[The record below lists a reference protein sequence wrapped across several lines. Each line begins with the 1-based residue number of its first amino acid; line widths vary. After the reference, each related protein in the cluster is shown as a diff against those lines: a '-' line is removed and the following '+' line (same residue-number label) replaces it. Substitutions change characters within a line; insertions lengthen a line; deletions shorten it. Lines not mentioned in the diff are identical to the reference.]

1 MTGTKEDRSYIK
13 KLLLIAIPIIVQNGI
28 SNFVN
33 LLDNLMIGRVGTN
46 ALSGV
51 AIANQLIFVFYLVIF
66 GATAGAGIFTAQF
79 KGNDDNEGIRY
90 TFRFKIVFNTV
101 LAAICVILFAIFSPY
116 LINLFLLGEGDP
128 ADAAETLK
136 IGISYIRIIL
146 ISLIPIGLTQAYAGT
161 LRDLGSTK
169 VPMYASLCAILVNLV
184 GNWILIYGHFGLPA
198 LGADGAAIATV
209 ISRFVELA
217 ILIVYTGRHSAT
229 LPFIKGAFKNFRVP
243 GVLVKKFILK
253 SLPLMANET
262 LWSLGMTVINQSYSY
277 RSLDAVAAM
286 NIQSTIWNVMGVSF
300 LAMGEAVGIMMGHIL
315 GSGEL
320 DTAKILLRFV
330 ESANEIFVLRFLY
343 ASVTG
348 NAISLSSRVL
358 RLDLPPLSFL
368 FFLPG
373 ILISSLLIH
382 EYIGDL
388 SKYRYTETI
397 LYILAALYGIV
408 EEIEQYRKTYCDRKA
423 CYQTEQRISLDIGAA
438 GTYGHLRG
446 RYCFNRTCLSGT
458 LDELG
463 SKIGDILAYLSR
475 ELRHLT
481 GNYYLQHLGIING

>member
-1 MTGTKEDRSYIK
+1 MTEVKNDRSYIR
-13 KLLLIAIPIIVQNGI
+13 KLLLIAIPMMVQNGI

-66 GATAGAGIFTAQF
+66 GATAGAGIFTAQY
-79 KGNDDNEGIRY
+79 KGNNDNDGIRY
-90 TFRFKIVFNTV
+90 TFRFKLVFNTI
-101 LAAICVILFAIFSPY
+101 LAGICIILFATLSPA

-169 VPMYASLCAILVNLV
+169 VPMYASLCAIFVNLI
-184 GNWILIYGHFGLPA
+184 GNWILIYGQFGLPA

-209 ISRFVELA
+209 ISRFVELT
-217 ILIVYTGRHSAT
+217 ILIVYTGRHPKE
-229 LPFIKGAFKNFRVP
+229 LPFIKGAFKDFRVP
-243 GVLVKKFILK
+243 GELVRKFIFK

-262 LWSLGMTVINQSYSY
+262 LWSLGMTAINQSYSY

-320 DTAKILLRFV
+320 DTAKQKANTMRWVTVACGVFFAVVMACISPFFPMLYNTSDQIRNMASGFILIAACAMPFVSYTHASYFIIRSGGNTLITVLFDSIYTWCIAVTAAFLMSRFT
-330 ESANEIFVLRFLY
+330 NL
-343 ASVTG
+343 SVTWML
-348 NAISLSSRVL
+348 AIVNGLEVIKCL
-358 RLDLPPLSFL
+358 VA
-368 FFLPG
+368 FFFVRSG
-373 ILISSLLIH
+373 IWIRNLV
-382 EYIGDL
+382 
-388 SKYRYTETI
+388 RN
-397 LYILAALYGIV
+397 
-408 EEIEQYRKTYCDRKA
+408 EEIRD
-423 CYQTEQRISLDIGAA
+423 
-438 GTYGHLRG
+438 
-446 RYCFNRTCLSGT
+446 N
-458 LDELG
+458 
-463 SKIGDILAYLSR
+463 
-475 ELRHLT
+475 
-481 GNYYLQHLGIING
+481 